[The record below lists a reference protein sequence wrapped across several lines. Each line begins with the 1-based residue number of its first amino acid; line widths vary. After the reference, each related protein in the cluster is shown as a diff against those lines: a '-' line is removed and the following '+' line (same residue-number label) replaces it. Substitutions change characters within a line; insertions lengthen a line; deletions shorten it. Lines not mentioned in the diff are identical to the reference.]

1 MLYQEAIDDYF
12 AFHTMNPDNKSVMK
26 KIRKC
31 KEELKKQE
39 ESEELPVEIIDED
52 EDEEEI
58 NILNKE
64 EQERTFLKQL

>member
-1 MLYQEAIDDYF
+1 
-12 AFHTMNPDNKSVMK
+12 MNPDNKSVMK